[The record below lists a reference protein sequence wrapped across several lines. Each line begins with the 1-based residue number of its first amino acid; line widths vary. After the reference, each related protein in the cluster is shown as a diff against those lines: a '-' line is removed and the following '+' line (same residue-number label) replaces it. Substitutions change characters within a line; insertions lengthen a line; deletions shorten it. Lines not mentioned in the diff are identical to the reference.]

1 MFYNFGWKTYPV
13 VILISLLQ
21 FNFIFF
27 YSGETNRSSW
37 LITFMVLAQYVVF
50 GELIPFKIP
59 PKSSNFCRTLS
70 HLKKVERDAENV
82 IELMP
87 SRFKLGAEQP

>member
-1 MFYNFGWKTYPV
+1 
-13 VILISLLQ
+13 
-21 FNFIFF
+21 
-27 YSGETNRSSW
+27 
-37 LITFMVLAQYVVF
+37 MVLAQYVGF

-59 PKSSNFCRTLS
+59 PKSSKFWRTLS
-70 HLKKVERDAENV
+70 HSTKVGCDAENV

>member
-1 MFYNFGWKTYPV
+1 
-13 VILISLLQ
+13 
-21 FNFIFF
+21 
-27 YSGETNRSSW
+27 
-37 LITFMVLAQYVVF
+37 MVLAQYVGF

>member
-1 MFYNFGWKTYPV
+1 MFYNFGWKIYPV

-27 YSGETNRSSW
+27 YSGETYRSSW
-37 LITFMVLAQYVVF
+37 LITFMVLAQYVGF

-59 PKSSNFCRTLS
+59 PKKFKISANFKS
-70 HLKKVERDAENV
+70 
-82 IELMP
+82 
-87 SRFKLGAEQP
+87 FKES